1 MPEEPITFE
10 FIRKVQRDEHREERL
25 SQIPGDF
32 YEKARLYLEQKKKLV
47 DKQRDRNA
55 NIEVRNVEGL
65 LEDIYNRRET
75 KLLNYAILTIRTGLP
90 PQNLID
96 EEKPLFETLVDT
108 LSKQRER
115 VLNMIFKKSKEK
127 VELETVKFLENI
139 EEFIGIDL
147 KKYGPF
153 KEGDVSKIP
162 KDNAE
167 LLEKMKKAVK
177 EE

>member
-10 FIRKVQRDEHREERL
+10 FIRKIQRDEHREERL
-25 SQIPGDF
+25 SQIPSDF
-32 YEKARLYLEQKKKLV
+32 YEKARAYLEQKKKLAERQ
-47 DKQRDRNA
+47 KDRNT
-55 NIEVRNVEGL
+55 NIEVRNIEGL

-96 EEKPLFETLVDT
+96 EEKPLFEALVDT

-127 VELETVKFLENI
+127 VEFNTVKFLEDV